1 MHIERLYGSGVP
13 GESIVQDGAKTRR
26 GGDMMDEVYIRM
38 CREAKEIQEQWNR
51 RFGDKFVLKNDVFNK
66 IKFVMGFDVPTTAVW
81 LPWQEDLQELIIDQ
95 THLIPARILM
105 LIFDEFEFIPAHY
118 PEKSKISMAT
128 LQVAMG
134 MYNKRWNGDTWE
146 TIK

>member
-1 MHIERLYGSGVP
+1 
-13 GESIVQDGAKTRR
+13 
-26 GGDMMDEVYIRM
+26 MDEVYIRM